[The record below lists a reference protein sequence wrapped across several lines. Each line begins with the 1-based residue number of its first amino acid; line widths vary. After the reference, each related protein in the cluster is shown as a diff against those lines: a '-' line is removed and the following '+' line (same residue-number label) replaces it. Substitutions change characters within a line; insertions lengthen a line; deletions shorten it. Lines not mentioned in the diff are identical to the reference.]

1 MSMNIE
7 FHATVQQGNKK
18 VTFEL
23 SYVAQTPTED
33 TYRIAESADPVL
45 AYIRWHL
52 ERFKDAEGI
61 FPFIDEV
68 LKYKTLAGVI
78 TAHVI

>member
-7 FHATVQQGNKK
+7 FRATVWQGNKK

-23 SYVAQTPTED
+23 SHVEQTPTDD
-33 TYRIAESADPVL
+33 TYQIAKSADPVL
-45 AYIRWHL
+45 TYIKWHL
-52 ERFKDAEGI
+52 NRFNDAERI
-61 FPFIDEV
+61 LLFIDEV

-78 TAHVI
+78 TAHVT